1 MELCRF
7 GTNALASPAMSALDS
22 RPAPGGTDM
31 TDDDLARE
39 CFVIMPFG
47 EKPFDDGSGNSE
59 LVDFDRIYEDIIK
72 KAVEEDLKEGG
83 EKLIVRCLR
92 CDEIESAGLIHERML
107 QHILK
112 ADVAVVDITTQN
124 PNVFYE
130 LGVRHT
136 LRDRVTVLI
145 RRAGTKIPF
154 NIGGM
159 NVIEYDVSDEAHKQR
174 SRQGIASFIRNGLLS
189 SNRDSLVYANIPGL
203 EVTAGL
209 GSLSD
214 CDVYRYR
221 LKTQPADKVKE
232 LWLVTGDLRHVNV
245 NPYLEERPIDIW
257 VSSENIN
264 MQMARV
270 FEKSVSGLVRYLG
283 SRRDETGDIVE
294 DAIADELRDLMRGRQ
309 QVNPGTV
316 VATGSGALLESH
328 KVRRIYHAASVYG
341 TIGGGYFPIANVEHC
356 ITAALALADRE
367 SERDRQR
374 KGDAVPYTSILFP
387 LLTTGTGSSNL
398 MDPARKQLRAAIRYL
413 QARAKV
419 TALDRVCFL
428 APTKAYLDAY
438 RLVLAELDIEP
449 AEESVAAATQT
460 PSSATK
466 ASARAAA
473 TQDSAKSKT

>member
-1 MELCRF
+1 
-7 GTNALASPAMSALDS
+7 
-22 RPAPGGTDM
+22 M
-31 TDDDLARE
+31 TDDELARE

-47 EKPFDDGSGNSE
+47 EKPFDDGSGNTE
-59 LVDFDRIYEDIIK
+59 IVDFDRIYEDIIK
-72 KAVEEDLKEGG
+72 QAVEEDLRADD
-83 EKLIVRCLR
+83 LFVRCLR
-92 CDEIESAGLIHERML
+92 CDEIEAAGLIHERML
-107 QHILK
+107 RHILR

-159 NVIEYDVSDEAHKQR
+159 NVIEYDPTDEGHKQR
-174 SRQGIASFIRNGLLS
+174 ARHGIANFIRNGLLS
-189 SNRDSLVYANIPGL
+189 SHRDSLVYANIPGL
-203 EVTAGL
+203 EVTSGAGAIA
-209 GSLSD
+209 D
-214 CDVYRYR
+214 CDVYVYP
-221 LKTQPADKVKE
+221 LKTQQPKE

-245 NPYLEERPIDIW
+245 NPYLEKSPIDIW

-283 SRRDETGDIVE
+283 ARKDETGDIIDDV
-294 DAIADELRDLMRGRQ
+294 IADELRGLMRGRQ

-316 VATGSGALLESH
+316 VATGSGALRETH

-356 ITAALALADRE
+356 ITAALTLADRE
-367 SERDRQR
+367 SDREEKR
-374 KGDAVPYTSILFP
+374 TDGAFVPYTSILFP
-387 LLTTGTGSSNL
+387 LLTTGSGASDL
-398 MDPARKQLRAAIRYL
+398 MEPAKKQLRAAIRYL
-413 QARAKV
+413 EARAKV
-419 TALDRVCFL
+419 TSLERVCFL

-438 RLVLAELDIEP
+438 RLVLAELGIESAATEP
-449 AEESVAAATQT
+449 AASGTEAPAAPGNEA
-460 PSSATK
+460 P
-466 ASARAAA
+466 
-473 TQDSAKSKT
+473 AKRPRHSGRSGAEPPPTEP